1 MATNN
6 ADLPHNLMAF
16 VNDPVSEQIIMNVVK
31 EMNLAYAEAKQ
42 GKIADI
48 VEFMRTSRTP
58 KVLIADISNSELP
71 LGDITKIKEF
81 SAPNVNIIVIGTRND
96 VGLFRDLMDMGIS
109 DYIVKPLNNVILRK
123 ALEDAINNKKT
134 LVEKSGKLINVISS
148 VGGAGATTVA
158 VNIAWLLSNANFKR
172 SLLMDMDFLF
182 GTANLLLDLKA
193 ENAYLDI
200 IESPD
205 KIDDYFIETILKKS
219 NNRLYYLGGLCDLVR
234 GIVVDLE
241 AFNALMNLIKKQFN
255 YVIVDS
261 QREVT
266 GVTKVGMNKSE
277 IFIIMVEMSLASAQ
291 NTARILEFFNTDQA
305 GKKIII
311 VANKVGIS
319 SNGAL
324 SKTAFEQVIGRKINY
339 SIPFDDTSVLAS
351 ANVGQ
356 PLAASGGAIVEVL
369 ENITND
375 IMGKNESIAIENDIS
390 EKEGLTMD
398 VIKGKIFDFLS
409 KIKGK

>member
-16 VNDPVSEQIIMNVVK
+16 VNDPVSEHIIMNVVK

-48 VEFMRTSRTP
+48 VDFMKISRTP
-58 KVLIADISNSELP
+58 KVLIADISDSELP
-71 LGDITKIKEF
+71 LGDINKIKEF
-81 SAPNVNIIVIGTRND
+81 SAPNINIIVIGTRND
-96 VGLFRDLMDMGIS
+96 VGLFRDLMNMGVS

-123 ALEDAINNKKT
+123 TLEDAMNNKKIV
-134 LVEKSGKLINVISS
+134 VEKSGKLINVISS

-158 VNIAWLLSNANFKR
+158 VNIAWLLANVNFKR
-172 SLLMDMDFLF
+172 TLLMDMDFLF

-219 NNRLYYLGGLCDLVR
+219 SNRLYYLGGLCDLVR

-241 AFNALMNLIKKQFN
+241 AFEALMNLIKKQFN

-266 GVTKVGMNKSE
+266 SVTRVGMNKSE

-291 NTARILEFFNTDQA
+291 NTARILELFNADQT
-305 GKKIII
+305 GKKILI
-311 VANKVGIS
+311 VANKVGMS

-324 SKTAFEQVIGRKINY
+324 SKEAFEKVIGRKINY
-339 SIPFDDTSVLAS
+339 SIPFDEVSALAS
-351 ANVGQ
+351 ANIGQ
-356 PLAASGGAIVEVL
+356 PLAASGGSIVEVL
-369 ENITND
+369 EDITND
-375 IMGKNESIAIENDIS
+375 IMGKNESIAIENAII
-390 EKEGLTMD
+390 EKEGLTMN
-398 VIKGKIFDFLS
+398 VIKDKVLDFIS
-409 KIKGK
+409 KIK

>member
-16 VNDPVSEQIIMNVVK
+16 VNDPVSEHIIMNVVK

-48 VEFMRTSRTP
+48 VDFMKISRTP
-58 KVLIADISNSELP
+58 KVLIADISDSELP
-71 LGDITKIKEF
+71 LGDINKIKEF
-81 SAPNVNIIVIGTRND
+81 SAPNINIIVIGTRND
-96 VGLFRDLMDMGIS
+96 VGLFRDLMNMGVS
-109 DYIVKPLNNVILRK
+109 DYIVKLLNNVILRK
-123 ALEDAINNKKT
+123 TLEDAMNNKKIV
-134 LVEKSGKLINVISS
+134 VEKSGKLINVISS

-158 VNIAWLLSNANFKR
+158 VNIAWLLANVNFKR
-172 SLLMDMDFLF
+172 TLLMDMDFLF

-219 NNRLYYLGGLCDLVR
+219 SNRLYYLGGLCDLVR

-241 AFNALMNLIKKQFN
+241 AFEALMNLIKKQFN

-266 GVTKVGMNKSE
+266 SVTRVGMNKSE
-277 IFIIMVEMSLASAQ
+277 IFIIMVEMSLAFAQ
-291 NTARILEFFNTDQA
+291 NTARILEFFNADQT
-305 GKKIII
+305 GKKILI
-311 VANKVGIS
+311 VANKVGMS

-324 SKTAFEQVIGRKINY
+324 SKEAFEKVIGRKINY
-339 SIPFDDTSVLAS
+339 SIPFDEVSALAS
-351 ANVGQ
+351 ANIGQ
-356 PLAASGGAIVEVL
+356 PLAASGGSIVEVL
-369 ENITND
+369 EDITND
-375 IMGKNESIAIENDIS
+375 IMGKNESIAIENAII
-390 EKEGLTMD
+390 EKEGLTMN
-398 VIKGKIFDFLS
+398 VIKDKVLDFIS
-409 KIKGK
+409 KIK

>member
-48 VEFMRTSRTP
+48 VEFMKTSRTP
-58 KVLIADISNSELP
+58 KVLIADISDSELP
-71 LGDITKIKEF
+71 LGDINKIKEF
-81 SAPNVNIIVIGTRND
+81 SAPNINIIVIGTRND
-96 VGLFRDLMDMGIS
+96 VGLFRDLMNMGVS

-123 ALEDAINNKKT
+123 TLEDALNNKKT
-134 LVEKSGKLINVISS
+134 IVEKSGKLINVISS

-158 VNIAWLLSNANFKR
+158 ANIAWLLANVHFKR
-172 SLLMDMDFLF
+172 TLLMDMDFLF
-182 GTANLLLDLKA
+182 GTSNLLLDLKA

-205 KIDDYFIETILKKS
+205 KIDDYFVETILKKS
-219 NNRLYYLGGLCDLVR
+219 SNRLYYLGGLCDLVR

-241 AFNALMNLIKKQFN
+241 AFEALMNLIKKQFN

-266 GVTKVGMNKSE
+266 SVTRVGMNKSE

-291 NTARILEFFNTDQA
+291 NTARILEFFNADQA

-311 VANKVGIS
+311 VANKVGMS

-324 SKTAFEQVIGRKINY
+324 SREAFEKVIGRKINY
-339 SIPFDDTSVLAS
+339 SIPFDEVSALAS
-351 ANVGQ
+351 ANIGQ
-356 PLAASGGAIVEVL
+356 PLAASGGSIVEVL
-369 ENITND
+369 EDITND
-375 IMGKNESIAIENDIS
+375 IMGKNESIAIENAIT
-390 EKEGLTMD
+390 EKEGLTMN
-398 VIKGKIFDFLS
+398 VIKEKVLDFIS
-409 KIKGK
+409 KIK

>member
-16 VNDPVSEQIIMNVVK
+16 VNDPVSEHIIMNVVK

-48 VEFMRTSRTP
+48 VDFMKISRTP
-58 KVLIADISNSELP
+58 KVLIADISDSELP
-71 LGDITKIKEF
+71 LGDINKIKEF
-81 SAPNVNIIVIGTRND
+81 SAPNINIIVIGTRND
-96 VGLFRDLMDMGIS
+96 VGLFRDLMNMGVS

-123 ALEDAINNKKT
+123 TLEDAMNNKKIV
-134 LVEKSGKLINVISS
+134 VEKSGKLINVISS

-158 VNIAWLLSNANFKR
+158 VNIAWLLANVNFKR
-172 SLLMDMDFLF
+172 TLLMDMDFLF

-219 NNRLYYLGGLCDLVR
+219 SNRLYYLGGLCDLVR

-241 AFNALMNLIKKQFN
+241 AFEALMNLIKKQFN

-266 GVTKVGMNKSE
+266 SVTRVGMNKSE
-277 IFIIMVEMSLASAQ
+277 IFIIIVEMSLASAQ
-291 NTARILEFFNTDQA
+291 NTARILEFFNADQT
-305 GKKIII
+305 GKKILI
-311 VANKVGIS
+311 VANKVGMS

-324 SKTAFEQVIGRKINY
+324 SKEAFEKVIGRKINY
-339 SIPFDDTSVLAS
+339 SIPFDEVSALAS
-351 ANVGQ
+351 ANIGQ
-356 PLAASGGAIVEVL
+356 PLAASGGSIVEVL
-369 ENITND
+369 EDITND
-375 IMGKNESIAIENDIS
+375 IMGKNESIAIENAII
-390 EKEGLTMD
+390 EKEGLTMN
-398 VIKGKIFDFLS
+398 VIKDKVLDFIS
-409 KIKGK
+409 KIK

>member
-16 VNDPVSEQIIMNVVK
+16 VNDPVSEHIIMNVVK

-48 VEFMRTSRTP
+48 VDFMKISRTP
-58 KVLIADISNSELP
+58 KVLIADISDSELP
-71 LGDITKIKEF
+71 LGDINKIKEF
-81 SAPNVNIIVIGTRND
+81 SAPNINIIVIGTRND
-96 VGLFRDLMDMGIS
+96 VGLFRDLMNMGVS

-123 ALEDAINNKKT
+123 TLEDAMNNKKIV
-134 LVEKSGKLINVISS
+134 VEKSGKLINVISS

-158 VNIAWLLSNANFKR
+158 VNIAWLLANVNFKR
-172 SLLMDMDFLF
+172 TLLMDMDFLF

-219 NNRLYYLGGLCDLVR
+219 SNRLYYLGGLCDLVR

-241 AFNALMNLIKKQFN
+241 AFEALMNLIKKQFN

-266 GVTKVGMNKSE
+266 SVTRVGMNKSE

-291 NTARILEFFNTDQA
+291 NTARILEFFNADQT
-305 GKKIII
+305 GKKILI
-311 VANKVGIS
+311 VANKVGMS

-324 SKTAFEQVIGRKINY
+324 SKEAFEKVIGRKINY
-339 SIPFDDTSVLAS
+339 SIPFDEVSALAS
-351 ANVGQ
+351 ANIGQ
-356 PLAASGGAIVEVL
+356 PLAASGGSIVEVL
-369 ENITND
+369 EDITND
-375 IMGKNESIAIENDIS
+375 IMGKNESIAIENAII
-390 EKEGLTMD
+390 EKEGLTMN
-398 VIKGKIFDFLS
+398 VIKDKVLDFIS
-409 KIKGK
+409 KIK